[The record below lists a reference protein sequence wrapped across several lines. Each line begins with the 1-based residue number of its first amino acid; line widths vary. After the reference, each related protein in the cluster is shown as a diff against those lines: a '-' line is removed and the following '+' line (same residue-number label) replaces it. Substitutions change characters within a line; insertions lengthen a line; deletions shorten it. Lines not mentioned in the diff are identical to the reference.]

1 MRATERNYKQAA
13 LAVLLTLKRE
23 YEACATLEDVINE
36 NETKLLD

>member
-23 YEACATLEDVINE
+23 YDACATLEDVINE
-36 NETKLLD
+36 IKTELLG